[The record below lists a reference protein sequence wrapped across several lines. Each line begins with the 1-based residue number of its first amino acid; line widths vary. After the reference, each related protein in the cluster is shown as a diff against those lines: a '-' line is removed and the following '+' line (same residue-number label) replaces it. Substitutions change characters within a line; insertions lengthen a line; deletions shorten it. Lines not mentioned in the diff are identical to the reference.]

1 MNKKEV
7 AVKVVFII
15 IIIIVLFKLSIIV
28 NSSIVKDGYVVDVED
43 KLITVEDIQGKEWQY
58 ITNKKFIINDKVS
71 IVIDNNNTEDD
82 EKDDIVKRIKK
93 IK

>member
-1 MNKKEV
+1 MNKKGV

-15 IIIIVLFKLSIIV
+15 VIIVLFKLSFVV
-28 NSSIVKDGYVVDVED
+28 NSSIVKDGYVVSVED

-58 ITNKKFIINDKVS
+58 ITNKKFTVNDKVS

-82 EKDDIVKRIKK
+82 ENDDIVKRIKK